1 MSAQAE
7 RRPPFTAEDYLAWE
21 ASQAERHDY
30 VDGEVFAM
38 AGAEDRHVTVTGN
51 VYMALRQ
58 HLRGT
63 PCRTFMADMKL
74 QAEADHSYF
83 YPDVL
88 VTCSAADAESRQLKR
103 EPTLIVEVLSPGTEA
118 YDRGEKFRR
127 YRQIPTLREYAL
139 VDIDRRQVD
148 VFRQQP
154 DGLWAL
160 HPFAPG
166 EGMALASV
174 DLRIDH
180 DSLYAE
186 VPEWPTESTADS
198 PALPPPAA

>member
-1 MSAQAE
+1 MGEPAGKSAMTLNE
-7 RRPPFTAEDYLAWE
+7 FLAWE
-21 ASQAERHDY
+21 ALQPERHEF
-30 VDGEVFAM
+30 VDGDIFAIS
-38 AGAEDRHVTVTGN
+38 GAEERHVTTTLN
-51 VYMALRQ
+51 VAMALRQ

-74 QAEADHSYF
+74 QAEAESSYF

-103 EPTLIVEVLSPGTEA
+103 EPTLIIEVLSPGTEA

-127 YRQIPTLREYAL
+127 YRQIASLKEYAL
-139 VDIDRRQVD
+139 VDIDRRRVD

-160 HPFAPG
+160 HPFATG

-174 DLRIDH
+174 DLAIDN
-180 DSLYAE
+180 DTLFAE
-186 VPEWPTESTADS
+186 MPEEA
-198 PALPPPAA
+198 PPAA